1 MELRQKIHLEAHGA
15 LSQAQREVIREATIA
30 EHAVRLAHMFYERAG
45 MFLNSGD
52 SSAAI
57 HDKARAQ
64 SLSEWAIE
72 AAKAT
77 NSAGREVLEPELEQL
92 KNELN
97 SLELPKGVSA
107 R

>member
-1 MELRQKIHLEAHGA
+1 
-15 LSQAQREVIREATIA
+15 
-30 EHAVRLAHMFYERAG
+30 MFYERAR

-57 HDKARAQ
+57 RDKARAQ
-64 SLSEWAIE
+64 SLSEWAKE